1 LARSGSEGPVGNP
14 RPALPLQIRRQ
25 RKEDVRGHGRRR
37 AGDGG
42 GRRIHRGQLEPQP
55 PYRRLVDPRIGRGQ
69 DGNRSEEIC
78 PQAIPAS
85 TGSAE
90 SLRRGR
96 QQPRERLVSE
106 PDVDDHGP
114 GLALVRLPGRRV
126 QERKSVM
133 GKNEEERRG
142 DEATRRRG
150 EKATANMGRREMV
163 KLAAGAIIAPALP
176 QAKPRAKRRNANPQ
190 AASPRFSAP
199 EEFSMVDELSELIVP
214 ADEHSP
220 GARAAKVAEYIDQ
233 RLAESFGDEPKLQW
247 REGLKLVDQIS
258 V

>member
-1 LARSGSEGPVGNP
+1 
-14 RPALPLQIRRQ
+14 
-25 RKEDVRGHGRRR
+25 RR

-78 PQAIPAS
+78 PQPIPAI
-85 TGSAE
+85 TRRAE

-106 PDVDDHGP
+106 PDVDDYGP
-114 GLALVRLPGRRV
+114 GLALMRSSGRRV

-142 DEATRRRG
+142 DVETGKRG
-150 EKATANMGRREMV
+150 EKATVNVGRREMV

-176 QAKPRAKRRNANPQ
+176 QAKPRAKLRYAKPQ
-190 AASPRFSAP
+190 
-199 EEFSMVDELSELIVP
+199 
-214 ADEHSP
+214 
-220 GARAAKVAEYIDQ
+220 G
-233 RLAESFGDEPKLQW
+233 
-247 REGLKLVDQIS
+247 
-258 V
+258 